1 MNHPCIFVLG
11 YFDGVHLGHQALIR
25 ACTQLAG
32 ETGADC
38 GAVTFSGHPDALLL
52 GNAPRLL
59 STPGDRKALLQKY
72 GIRQVLELPFTN
84 ELMRTPWQT
93 FLDWLC
99 AEHQAAGLV
108 CGSDFRFGT
117 GGLGTS
123 DCIRAYCDTH
133 HLPCRIVPQVLFD
146 GVRISSTDIRALLEQ
161 NRFSQALQLLGHG
174 FQVTGT
180 VLWGKQLGRT
190 IGFPTAN
197 LAYPADLV
205 CLPRGVYAATAQA
218 EGHTYQAIVNVGVRP
233 TVSGEC
239 LNIEAHL
246 MDFSGTL
253 YGKTLCLTLLCHL
266 RPEKHFPSLSALQTQ
281 ISRDLLAAEK
291 YFQKTKTYS

>member
-25 ACTQLAG
+25 ACTKLAG
-32 ETGADC
+32 ETNAVC
-38 GAVTFSGHPDALLL
+38 GAVTFSGHPDALLH

-59 STPGDRKALLQKY
+59 STPGDRKALLQTY

-84 ELMRTPWQT
+84 NLMCTPWED

-99 AEHQAAGLV
+99 AEHQAAGFV
-108 CGSDFRFGT
+108 CGSDFRFGQF
-117 GGLGTS
+117 GLGTADHIQS
-123 DCIRAYCDTH
+123 YCDAR

-146 GVRISSTDIRALLEQ
+146 GVRISSTNIRTLLEQ
-161 NRFSQALQLLGHG
+161 SRFSQALQLLGHG
-174 FQVTGT
+174 FQLTGT
-180 VLWGKQLGRT
+180 VLPGKQLGRT

-205 CLPRGVYAATAQA
+205 SLPRGVYAALAQV
-218 EGHTYQAIVNVGVRP
+218 EGRTYQAIVNVGVRP
-233 TVSGEC
+233 TVSGDH

-266 RPEKHFPSLSALQTQ
+266 RPEEHFPSLSALQTQ
-281 ISRDLLAAEK
+281 ISQDLLLAEK